1 MKIFPYISLAMF
13 FFFGNVFSQTN
24 NFYTIAYLDSLN
36 EEKIYSAININNID
50 NNYFSFESIYNK
62 GDNITPIKI
71 TKHKINLNKISS
83 FGYRGSTTLGTRIG
97 TGAAIGFGTGLILG
111 GVAGS
116 VKLAE
121 SYENHT
127 LEGAL
132 VGSIFGGLI
141 GGTVGAFTGI
151 GAKEY
156 ETVNL
161 SSYSNQKKAEVIH
174 RLILKGLEI
183 NKEEE

>member
-1 MKIFPYISLAMF
+1 MRTTTLLSLFLLF
-13 FFFGNVFSQTN
+13 FANSLFCQTN
-24 NFYTIAYLDSLN
+24 NFYTISYLDSLDKEN
-36 EEKIYSAININNID
+36 IYSGINVTDINANSL
-50 NNYFSFESIYNK
+50 SFESIYNK